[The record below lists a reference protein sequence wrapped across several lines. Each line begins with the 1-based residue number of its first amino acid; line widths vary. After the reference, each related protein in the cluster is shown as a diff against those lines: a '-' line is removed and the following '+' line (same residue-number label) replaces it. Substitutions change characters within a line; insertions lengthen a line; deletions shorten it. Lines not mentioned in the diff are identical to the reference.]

1 VSLVSSAVGL
11 TIDDRVDLAKN
22 FSGAVDEPAT
32 AGTMGASPWRCSL
45 SRAVTGVAVVV
56 SCLPLLGCYEEPVRD
71 HLHVVFMPG
80 PAIIVTA
87 VQDIG
92 SSSSAQDNAAVEAR
106 MDEART
112 NLDSGWD
119 RWSRSISDLDPE
131 AERST
136 VERHDGQAR
145 RGVHSALITSFRP
158 LERFLGNQGLG
169 AFYRDAPGVR
179 ELQLHPAGGGGATR
193 QQRDVLDENLS
204 SWSASVAAYLEAA
217 AALYEY
223 LDRAPE
229 RGYPCFAHIFD
240 IDAENAGPLSD
251 HEADLVRAA
260 KTGTESVAEALLIP
274 DGQAYSLNELSRLV
288 FDTFQGR
295 LTIAVDGPVLEL
307 EGFVEHE
314 LFLERPQVDLWGALE
329 DAAGLWLS
337 PDMVTALVKP
347 GPAEIQP
354 EPDPRDFAARPRR
367 WSTPPDP
374 GVVEGELRNRLRPE
388 SVYRV
393 TWQTRPG
400 PDNEIEIYETA
411 LAALRT
417 AELDLPD

>member
-1 VSLVSSAVGL
+1 
-11 TIDDRVDLAKN
+11 
-22 FSGAVDEPAT
+22 
-32 AGTMGASPWRCSL
+32 M

-56 SCLPLLGCYEEPVRD
+56 LCLPLVGCYEEPVRD

-92 SSSSAQDNAAVEAR
+92 SPPSAQDNAAVEAR
-106 MDEART
+106 MDEARSD
-112 NLDSGWD
+112 LDAGWD
-119 RWSRSISDLDPE
+119 RWSRGLVDLEPE
-131 AERST
+131 AERRII
-136 VERHDGQAR
+136 ERHDGQVR
-145 RGVHSALITSFRP
+145 RGLHSALITTFRP

-169 AFYRDAPGVR
+169 AFYREASGIR
-179 ELQLHPAGGGGATR
+179 ELQLNPVGGGGATR
-193 QQRDVLDENLS
+193 QQRDMLDEDLAI
-204 SWSASVAAYLEAA
+204 WSAEVAAYLEAA
-217 AALYEY
+217 VALYQY

-229 RGYPCFAHIFD
+229 RAVPCFAHIFD

-251 HEADLVRAA
+251 HEGDLVREA
-260 KTGTESVAEALLIP
+260 TRGTEAVAEALLIP

-295 LTIAVDGPVLEL
+295 LTIAVDGPVLEI

-314 LFLERPQVDLWGALE
+314 LFLERPQVDLWRALE
-329 DAAGLWLS
+329 DTVGRWLA
-337 PDMVTALVKP
+337 PDMVTALVRP

-354 EPDPRDFAARPRR
+354 EPDPRDFAALPRR
-367 WSTPPDP
+367 WSAPPDSAT
-374 GVVEGELRNRLRPE
+374 VEDDLRGRLIPE

-393 TWQTRPG
+393 TWRTRPA
-400 PDNEIEIYETA
+400 PDNEIEVYEAA

-417 AELDLPD
+417 AESDLPD